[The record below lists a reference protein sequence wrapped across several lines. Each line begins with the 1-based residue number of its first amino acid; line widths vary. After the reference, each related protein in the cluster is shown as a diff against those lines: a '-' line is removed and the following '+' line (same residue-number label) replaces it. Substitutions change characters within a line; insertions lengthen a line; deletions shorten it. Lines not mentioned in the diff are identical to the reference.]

1 MSAQKYNFAF
11 LLLIICLLFTQSTAS
26 GCVLKGYCTTD
37 DICKHLCGG
46 QGVDPKFQL
55 CVPYSS
61 KGGKCCCLHYDGA
74 PSSSEDI

>member
-11 LLLIICLLFTQSTAS
+11 LLLIICLLFTQSAAS
-26 GCVLKGYCTTD
+26 GCVFKGNCRTD
-37 DICKHLCGG
+37 DICKYVCRGHGL
-46 QGVDPKFQL
+46 DPIFQL